1 MRSEQIR
8 HFLKDS
14 TFPGIRPFASSMWAV
29 WVYGYGSEKA
39 AFWKAFE
46 EGDTEGIEQY
56 LNRVLSN
63 SISIFDTK
71 ARKEE
76 KESSYHNLLVGILT
90 GNADWLVKS
99 NVEAGEGFADIIV
112 ETDDPVSGIVA
123 ELKYTKDFGKMEAA
137 CQKALQ
143 QIKDRR
149 YQEYLLNDDRKDIQ
163 LYGIAFCKKR
173 CRAICERL

>member
-1 MRSEQIR
+1 M
-8 HFLKDS
+8 
-14 TFPGIRPFASSMWAV
+14 
-29 WVYGYGSEKA
+29 
-39 AFWKAFE
+39 
-46 EGDTEGIEQY
+46 
-56 LNRVLSN
+56 LSN

-99 NVEAGEGFADIIV
+99 NVEA
-112 ETDDPVSGIVA
+112 
-123 ELKYTKDFGKMEAA
+123 DFGEMEAA